1 MPRGRFKRRGYHQ
14 NGLKR
19 DGITLSMDLCPYCYS
34 YGCDPM
40 AMSMKFQQEIRERL
54 RKGLCP
60 SCGEP
65 KEFCKCKSSMKI
77 VAGVHTIRT
86 HNNKHLRKA
95 RAKVAAKEAA
105 YTAWLKHELAF
116 SRYLGEDACASIER
130 ALYHHELPP
139 VPWAKVKKML
149 LDIRLP
155 IQDVL
160 VAGWMP

>member
-1 MPRGRFKRRGYHQ
+1 MVSTSVWTCARTAIRLGVTRWPCPRNSSKKSG
-14 NGLKR
+14 NV
-19 DGITLSMDLCPYCYS
+19 
-34 YGCDPM
+34 
-40 AMSMKFQQEIRERL
+40 L

-77 VAGVHTIRT
+77 AAGTHTIRT

-95 RAKVAAKEAA
+95 KETVTAKEAA
-105 YTAWLKHELAF
+105 YKAGSITNWLS
-116 SRYLGEDACASIER
+116 SRYLGEDTCASIER
-130 ALYHHELPP
+130 ALYNHELPP
-139 VPWAKVKKML
+139 IPWAKVKKML

-160 VAGWMP
+160 VAGWMS